1 MGRSHGRGEPKSV
14 RTGTGELNRDRLCVL
29 IGTDNSLFLT
39 VPQELLFLAVKPREY
54 EQSQTHP
61 SATTGV
67 PRPAASLWIIPKKL
81 FLPVFNYK
89 PNGVDNSVSIK
100 FFETLG
106 GFSEIPLNPRQDCRW
121 RCLIPAQAAFPLRSS
136 RVPKEPA

>member
-67 PRPAASLWIIPKKL
+67 PRPAASLWIIPKKVISACFQL
-81 FLPVFNYK
+81 
-89 PNGVDNSVSIK
+89 
-100 FFETLG
+100 
-106 GFSEIPLNPRQDCRW
+106 
-121 RCLIPAQAAFPLRSS
+121 
-136 RVPKEPA
+136 